1 MMLLSSCLLVALIVS
16 MITTLHVVKAFIFPS
31 LSIRSVKQLRTSVS
45 YRSFVSCTPSS
56 TIDNSGDRTPEVP
69 LSKAKIE
76 GLELL
81 EIRVGKIVS
90 IGVHAEADSLYVE
103 QVDLGESSG
112 PRTII
117 SGLVQYCTVD
127 QLLNREV
134 VVLCNLK
141 PRAIKGITSNG
152 DHYIQTNH
160 VNVSNLDYCY

>member
-1 MMLLSSCLLVALIVS
+1 MMLWSSCLKLLLALIVL
-16 MITTLHVVKAFIFPS
+16 MVTNLYIVRAYILPS
-31 LSIRSVKQLRTSVS
+31 LSFRSIKLCRPSVS

-56 TIDNSGDRTPEVP
+56 TIDNSGDKSPELP
-69 LSKAKIE
+69 SSKVKIE

-117 SGLVQYCTVD
+117 SGLVQYCTAD

-152 DHYIQTNH
+152 DQYTH
-160 VNVSNLDYCY
+160 L

>member
-1 MMLLSSCLLVALIVS
+1 MLWSSCLLVALLVS
-16 MITTLHVVKAFIFPS
+16 MVTNLHVVKAYILPS
-31 LSIRSVKQLRTSVS
+31 LSTRVIKLCRPSVS

-56 TIDNSGDRTPEVP
+56 TIDNSGDRSPEVP
-69 LSKAKIE
+69 SSKAKIE

-152 DHYIQTNH
+152 AQYSILT
-160 VNVSNLDYCY
+160 